1 MAVKQTSDGGIEFT
15 VSANQTTG
23 RTLVIRNQSLA
34 PGQAPAGAA
43 SGAPPQGSAAEGS
56 ATAGGSAI
64 NVTLV
69 EGKAEPCKLVDSPA
83 Q

>member
-1 MAVKQTSDGGIEFT
+1 
-15 VSANQTTG
+15 
-23 RTLVIRNQSLA
+23 VIRNQSLA

-43 SGAPPQGSAAEGS
+43 SGAPAQGSAAEGS

-64 NVTLV
+64 SVTSV

>member
-1 MAVKQTSDGGIEFT
+1 
-15 VSANQTTG
+15 
-23 RTLVIRNQSLA
+23 VIRNQSLA

-43 SGAPPQGSAAEGS
+43 SGAPAQGSAAEGS

-64 NVTLV
+64 SVTFV
-69 EGKAEPCKLVDSPA
+69 EGKAEPCKVVDSPA